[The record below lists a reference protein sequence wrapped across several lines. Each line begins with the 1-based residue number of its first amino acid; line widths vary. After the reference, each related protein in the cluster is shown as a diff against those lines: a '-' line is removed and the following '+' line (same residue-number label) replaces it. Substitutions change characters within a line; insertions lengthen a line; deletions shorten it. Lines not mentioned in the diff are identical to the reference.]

1 MKTTLD
7 GLTYLQTYN
16 WLLLRSIVTL
26 GFFGWIV
33 YSFNI
38 FLKLFVLN
46 EDELKIP
53 PEFSVTLVGIFG
65 ALTIS
70 INYLLFYQNSPFNY
84 YMYAAF
90 PLYFWYTILNE
101 KKYLIT
107 GIESFLHG
115 ISNTTKFLIV
125 VSFIGM
131 YEGIAYGFFE
141 RVMFSIILIIIGL
154 YPLLVH
160 GAHKVSGLMKTIWFI
175 TCLLMCTFTN
185 LDPVK
190 IESLFQINV
199 GTILALIVSIMGTKQ
214 VFKEP
219 KWDPFKSN

>member
-1 MKTTLD
+1 MVTTSVYCYFRFFWLD
-7 GLTYLQTYN
+7 CLFIQH
-16 WLLLRSIVTL
+16 
-26 GFFGWIV
+26 
-33 YSFNI
+33 

-46 EDELKIP
+46 EDELKLT
-53 PEFSVTLVGIFG
+53 PEFSIPLVGAFG
-65 ALTIS
+65 ALAAS

-101 KKYLIT
+101 RKYLT
-107 GIESFLHG
+107 AGIESFLHG

-125 VSFIGM
+125 ASFIGM

-141 RVMFSIILIIIGL
+141 RVMFSVIFIIIGI
-154 YPLLVH
+154 YPLLVQ
-160 GAHKVSGLMKTIWFI
+160 GAHKVSGLMKIIWF
-175 TCLLMCTFTN
+175 TSCLLMCTFTN

-199 GTILALIVSIMGTKQ
+199 GTIFCI
-214 VFKEP
+214 
-219 KWDPFKSN
+219 DC